1 MGHMAMLPIPNPANI
16 VKVPLDLHVDGVWYP
31 LISSTWSRALAWL
44 CFRAMQLRV
53 RCGAE
58 ML

>member
-16 VKVPLDLHVDGVWYP
+16 VKVPLDLHGDGVWYP

-44 CFRAMQLRV
+44 CFRAMQLR
-53 RCGAE
+53 
-58 ML
+58 